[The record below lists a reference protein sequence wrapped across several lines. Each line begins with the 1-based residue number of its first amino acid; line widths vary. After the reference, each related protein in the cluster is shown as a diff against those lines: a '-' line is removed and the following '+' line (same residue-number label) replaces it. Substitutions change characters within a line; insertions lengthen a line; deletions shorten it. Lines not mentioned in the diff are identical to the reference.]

1 MAVQQSRWTDQNLTR
16 FSTDQSEKTD
26 QMGTRIYP
34 TTRNSSILE
43 ILAGVPAGTFESLQT
58 LLTKQKNEIA
68 EARSQGKSYFECD
81 ELGYEHYKARQNR
94 PEGLLDGFLTFGW
107 GKFTNLTY
115 QIIKG
120 NIPSDQD
127 EDWIWCGGTKDLG
140 LIDSIMEAQGVD
152 LEKLGINPEDLEGL
166 SWG

>member
-1 MAVQQSRWTDQNLTR
+1 
-16 FSTDQSEKTD
+16 
-26 QMGTRIYP
+26 MGTRIYP
-34 TTRNSSILE
+34 TTRNGNILE

-58 LLTKQKNEIA
+58 LLTEQKAQMDKARNE
-68 EARSQGKSYFECD
+68 RKDFV
-81 ELGYEHYKARQNR
+81 ELDQIDYEHYKARQNR

-107 GKFTNLTY
+107 GKFTNETY
-115 QIIKG
+115 ELING
-120 NIPSDQD
+120 NIPVGAD
-127 EDWIWCGGTKDLG
+127 EDWLWNGGTTDVG